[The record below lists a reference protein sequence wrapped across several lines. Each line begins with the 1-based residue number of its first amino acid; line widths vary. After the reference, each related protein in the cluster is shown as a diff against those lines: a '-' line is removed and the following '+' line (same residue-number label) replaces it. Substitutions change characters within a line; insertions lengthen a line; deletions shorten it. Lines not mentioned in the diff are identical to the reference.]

1 MDSITQAV
9 LGAAIGEVVLG
20 KKIGSKA
27 ALYGAVIGSIP
38 DFDVALR
45 LFYSPYEMLSIHRG
59 YSHSIIFSF
68 LGALFLSF
76 GLKKLNL
83 FQRISYP
90 IIYLFTWLC
99 LFTHMLLDAF
109 TAYGTQL
116 FLPFSNTRFG
126 FDSVNVID
134 PVYTLPLLL
143 GLILSIK
150 IYSNTND
157 RSKYTKYGLWFSTS
171 YLVLTL
177 VHKEMVKEK
186 FYSSFSEKKIATKEL
201 LTMPVG
207 IANLNWYG
215 IAKTNDSLYMQQYSL
230 LGGLKNEVHSFT
242 IHEHY
247 LNEVDTE
254 MANTMRWF
262 AKGFYTVDKVD
273 NEIRIYNLQV
283 DMRGVI
289 FDGKKLV
296 PTAGY
301 FKLFS
306 NNGKTEFGSGTI
318 RKK

>member
-9 LGAAIGEVVLG
+9 LGAAIGEVILG

-27 ALYGAVIGSIP
+27 ALYGAIIGSIP

-59 YSHSIIFSF
+59 YSHSILFSI

-76 GLKKLNL
+76 GLKRLHLFKL
-83 FQRISYP
+83 ISYS
-90 IIYLFTWLC
+90 ILFLFTWLC

-116 FLPFSNTRFG
+116 FLPFSTTRFG

-134 PVYTLPLLL
+134 PLYTIPLLL
-143 GLILSIK
+143 GLVLSIK
-150 IYSNTND
+150 IFPNSNN
-157 RSKYTKYGLWFSTS
+157 RSKYTKYSLWFSTS
-171 YLVLTL
+171 YLLLTL
-177 VHKEMVKEK
+177 VHKEIVNEK
-186 FYSSFSEKKIATKEL
+186 FHSSFSKRKVTSTAL

-215 IAKTNDSLYMQQYSL
+215 VAKTKDSLYMQQYSL
-230 LGGLKNEVHSFT
+230 LGGLKNEIHSFA
-242 IHEHY
+242 INEHY

-301 FKLFS
+301 FKLYP

-318 RKK
+318 RK

>member
-9 LGAAIGEVVLG
+9 LGAAIGEAVLG

-27 ALYGAVIGSIP
+27 ALYGAIIGSIP

-45 LFYSPYEMLSIHRG
+45 IFYSPYEMLSIHRG
-59 YSHSIIFSF
+59 YSHSILFSI

-76 GLKKLNL
+76 GLKRLHL
-83 FQRISYP
+83 FKP
-90 IIYLFTWLC
+90 IYYSIIFLFTWLC

-134 PVYTLPLLL
+134 PLYTLPLLF
-143 GLILSIK
+143 GLLLSIK
-150 IYSNTND
+150 IFPNKPN
-157 RSKYTKYGLWFSTS
+157 RSKYTIYGLWFSTS
-171 YLVLTL
+171 YLLLTL
-177 VHKEMVKEK
+177 VHKEIVNEK
-186 FYSSFSEKKIATKEL
+186 FRSSFSEKKITTNEI

-215 IAKTNDSLYMQQYSL
+215 VAKTSDSLYMQQYSL
-230 LGGLKNEVHSFT
+230 LGGLKSEIQSFA
-242 IHEHY
+242 INEHY
-247 LNEVDTE
+247 LDEVDTE

-273 NEIRIYNLQV
+273 DEIRIYNLQV

-289 FDGKKLV
+289 SDGEKLV

-301 FKLFS
+301 FKLYP
-306 NNGKTEFGSGTI
+306 NGDKTEFGSGTI